1 MPFCHLIFED
11 RPALLVKL
19 PDDGKIKTV
28 RYGDRNN
35 EELTLQL
42 GNNAHAL
49 DHNTVMSSPAAP
61 PSKKK
66 RARAED
72 LYVTVRFGVP
82 INKRQDTQSLEH
94 KSRTATKRFKV
105 PVGVPTM
112 LRGLLWRPVLS
123 LYAGNDLKRQT
134 AEDETTMES
143 RDVPLAPKPI
153 EGKLVKVIDLDD
165 PPKFVKC
172 YADKAYMTYDE
183 GNSVLVL
190 DVDTGTTVEEWTV
203 PESGMLSDIAV
214 YGGHLFVTDAL
225 KNCIYVLDMEGKRER
240 SFGTKGSGDGQFK
253 CPEGLAIADELI
265 YICDCGNGRV
275 QVFTLD
281 GTWVRAWGSKGVGK
295 GEFKSPS
302 SITVHD
308 GEVYV
313 ADTEN
318 CRTQVFDLN
327 GNFRR
332 VYGFESYPFG
342 VIVHDEFVYMTDGLN
357 DRIQIWDLAE
367 NTSVGLIGHFGSDI
381 GELNMPVGLCVDYMD
396 RLWVCDKDNCRLQVF
411 R

>member
-1 MPFCHLIFED
+1 
-11 RPALLVKL
+11 
-19 PDDGKIKTV
+19 
-28 RYGDRNN
+28 
-35 EELTLQL
+35 
-42 GNNAHAL
+42 
-49 DHNTVMSSPAAP
+49 
-61 PSKKK
+61 
-66 RARAED
+66 
-72 LYVTVRFGVP
+72 
-82 INKRQDTQSLEH
+82 
-94 KSRTATKRFKV
+94 
-105 PVGVPTM
+105 
-112 LRGLLWRPVLS
+112 
-123 LYAGNDLKRQT
+123 
-134 AEDETTMES
+134 
-143 RDVPLAPKPI
+143 
-153 EGKLVKVIDLDD
+153 
-165 PPKFVKC
+165 
-172 YADKAYMTYDE
+172 MTYDE

-240 SFGTKGSGDGQFK
+240 SFGTKGSGDGRFK

-302 SITVHD
+302 SITVHG

-318 CRTQVFDLN
+318 YRTQVFDLN

-332 VYGFESYPFG
+332 VYSFESCPFG
-342 VIVHDEFVYMTDGLN
+342 VIVHDEFVYMTDGLK

-367 NTSVGLIGHFGSDI
+367 NTSAGQIGHFGSDI

-396 RLWVCDKDNCRLQVF
+396 RLWVCDKDNSRLQVF